1 MTFFEGEAED
11 EKITIKAIFAQQTF
25 TGRRRWLAP
34 NLAKEEVRYQKEPSK
49 YEVRHTIKVRV
60 TGGK

>member
-11 EKITIKAIFAQQTF
+11 EKITIKSYICAANIHRQKKMACSEPR
-25 TGRRRWLAP
+25 GS
-34 NLAKEEVRYQKEPSK
+34 EVPKRAFQIWN
-49 YEVRHTIKVRV
+49 EVRHTIKVRV